1 MFVDTTSNC
10 EKAQKEENRTSSE
23 TTSKQ
28 VQYKTTSFL
37 LRIATIL
44 IEGFGHRQ
52 PTTSMARKNFSTERH
67 TTEKAA
73 DPKHLCT
80 EALLRY

>member
-1 MFVDTTSNC
+1 MFVNTTSNC

-52 PTTSMARKNFSTERH
+52 PTTSTARKNS
-67 TTEKAA
+67 TEKAYNR
-73 DPKHLCT
+73 KSS
-80 EALLRY
+80 